1 MRLPPSPLVMRVVQ
15 EHRPIVMMLGIA
27 LLLNVLVYALL
38 VYPLSKRVNSVAERT
53 QAAETELTAA
63 RTQHALATATL
74 TGKDKAAKELE
85 VFYTKVLPPDLAS
98 ARQMGFLHL
107 AQLARQSNVRSE
119 RINTDEV
126 FDKEATLTR
135 LKIVMS
141 LAGSYQAVRRFIDA
155 LERQPEFFVLDDVT
169 LTEASDPD
177 GELTLKLELSTYYR
191 GGRE

>member
-1 MRLPPSPLVMRVVQ
+1 MA
-15 EHRPIVMMLGIA
+15 LGIA
-27 LLLNVLVYALL
+27 LVLNVLVYALL

-63 RTQHALATATL
+63 RTQHALAAATL

-85 VFYTKVLPPDLAS
+85 AFYTKVLPADLAS
-98 ARQMGFLHL
+98 ARQMVFPQLE
-107 AQLARQSNVRSE
+107 QLARQSNVRSA
-119 RINTDEV
+119 RTSTDEV

-141 LAGSYQAVRRFIDA
+141 LVGSYQAVRRFIDA

-191 GGRE
+191 GGRK